1 MNVLHVATDP
11 SLAAGLAAAQ
21 ARAGMRPRLVVPL
34 ASTAGLARRLEPIA
48 GLTVWEGT
56 LAGGR
61 VLVHHL
67 DALEGFVAKTAVEAA
82 RATGFAPDVVHAHDL
97 AAAPALASARPA
109 AAVLT
114 LRHPPAGGQLPSAD
128 LVTLPS
134 ARAARA
140 FPGTV
145 GVLAGVDTDRWN
157 PAGDPYLPAHFSAGD
172 LAGKQDVKTRLQR
185 DAALPARPAIPVF
198 AVVGVGAEE
207 GTGLLVEAAH
217 ELLAIDA
224 QWVILGRGERRFEDA
239 LGALMRRHPN
249 RLAFRADAEKALI
262 HRAYA
267 GADFLVAPALADP
280 GGTAAMIALRHGTL
294 PVVNGA
300 AGLDDVVVDYDP
312 VSHTGSGFK
321 LAERSGGGLV
331 AAVKRAIALHRD
343 VKNHL
348 RLAARAMEL
357 DFSWDA
363 AARKWAELYL
373 RTTSLLRS

>member
-34 ASTAGLARRLEPIA
+34 GSTAGLARRLEPIA

-67 DALEGFVAKTAVEAA
+67 DALDAIVAKMAVEAA

-97 AAAPALASARPA
+97 PAAAALAAARPA

-114 LRHPPAGGQLPSAD
+114 LHHPPAGGPLPPAD
-128 LVTLPS
+128 LITLPS
-134 ARAARA
+134 VRAARA

-145 GVLAGVDTDRWN
+145 GVLGGMDTDRWN

-172 LAGKQDVKTRLQR
+172 LAGKQEVKTRLQR
-185 DAALPARPAIPVF
+185 DAGLPVRPAIPVF

-207 GTGLLVEAAH
+207 GTPLLVEAAH
-217 ELLAIDA
+217 ELSAIDA
-224 QWVILGRGERRFEDA
+224 QWLILGRGERRFEDA

-249 RLAFRADAEKALI
+249 RLAFHADAEKALI

-267 GADFLVAPALADP
+267 GADFLVAPGADP
-280 GGTAAMIALRHGTL
+280 GGTAAMIGLRHGTL
-294 PVVNGA
+294 PLVNGA

-312 VSHTGSGFK
+312 ITHTGSGFK
-321 LAERSGGGLV
+321 LAERSAGALV
-331 AAVKRAIALHRD
+331 AVVKRAIALHRD
-343 VKNHL
+343 VKHHL

-373 RTTSLLRS
+373 RTTSLQRS